1 MHMYSNPLLAGIRDK
16 NWSSKLTLEE
26 VWTDDNDQHDC
37 ECRSTGGRM
46 ASSIAS
52 LVKYLLKYIFSISR
66 LAVVIVGTVKNSDRL
81 LCVSEYVFSVWE
93 CVCVQCVRV
102 CVCSVCSVCVC
113 SVCEWVYVFSVWVSV
128 CVQCVSECMC
138 FSVWVSV
145 CVQCVSECMCE
156 CVCVFSVWECVCV
169 QCVSECMCSVC
180 EWVYVFSVWVSVC
193 VSVWV
198 RVCVSVW
205 LTRINHRS
213 TAQRTNQNQVKA
225 AILFVGK
232 YLIDWFFRLKRE
244 ESTAHET
251 KQTTR
256 VSLHNTS
263 VIALAVWLKMSS
275 WNVMVW

>member
-1 MHMYSNPLLAGIRDK
+1 
-16 NWSSKLTLEE
+16 
-26 VWTDDNDQHDC
+26 
-37 ECRSTGGRM
+37 M

-138 FSVWVSV
+138 SVCEWVYVFSVWVSV
-145 CVQCVSECMCE
+145 CVSVCVCSVCE
-156 CVCVFSVWECVCV
+156 SVCVFSVWVSVCV

-180 EWVYVFSVWVSVC
+180 EWVYVWVCECTCVC
-193 VSVWV
+193 LS
-198 RVCVSVW
+198 
-205 LTRINHRS
+205 LTHSLITYTRS
-213 TAQRTNQNQVKA
+213 TAQRTQSESSQGRHPLCGTHT
-225 AILFVGK
+225 IFVGK
-232 YLIDWFFRLKRE
+232 YLIDWFFTTKERQKALSALKH
-244 ESTAHET
+244 TLTHT
-251 KQTTR
+251 
-256 VSLHNTS
+256 LNT
-263 VIALAVWLKMSS
+263 
-275 WNVMVW
+275 